1 MGKWVQDV
9 RDDEMNG
16 KKLGFPLGSTLIRA
30 GAAEPRPSRFVI
42 PNFTIKLRFRH
53 ALWAAAGLLL
63 VAAAA
68 FGGERYWTV
77 GRFIESTDD
86 AYVQAHSTTVAPKV
100 AGYIAQVAV
109 DDNQPVRR
117 GQVLARID
125 DRDLQTALRQ
135 AEANLSAATAVVANL
150 TAKLA
155 EQQLRVREAQAD
167 LQVAQ
172 TAAELARINDARRLA
187 MARIGYGSVEQS
199 DDATTDLREKLA
211 RFMYAQEA
219 LAGSR
224 QQIDVLR
231 TQRDLAEA
239 QRARAA
245 AIRHQA
251 ELNLSY
257 TVITAAIDGTV
268 GARTVRI
275 GQYVLPGTQLM
286 EIVPLHH
293 VYVVAN
299 FMETQLTRMRAGQ
312 RAQISVDAFPG
323 DELTATVNSIA
334 PASGLEFSLL
344 PPDNATGNF
353 TKIVQRVPVKLV
365 FDDELGLSGRL
376 RPGMSVE
383 VSVDTRD
390 YHRSV
395 LTTRR

>member
-1 MGKWVQDV
+1 
-9 RDDEMNG
+9 MNV
-16 KKLGFPLGSTLIRA
+16 KKLSFPAGSTLIRA
-30 GAAEPRPSRFVI
+30 GAAQPRPSRFVI
-42 PNFTIKLRFRH
+42 PNFTIKLSLRH
-53 ALWAAAGLLL
+53 ALWAAGGFLV

-68 FGGERYWTV
+68 FAGERYWTV

-100 AGYIAQVAV
+100 AGYIARVAV

-125 DRDLQTALRQ
+125 DRDLQTALRE
-135 AEANLSAATAVVANL
+135 ARANLLAATAVVANL
-150 TAKLA
+150 TARLG

-167 LQVAQ
+167 LQVAR
-172 TAAELARINDARRLA
+172 TAAELARINDVRRRA
-187 MARIGYGSVEQS
+187 MARVGYGSVEQS

-211 RFMYAQEA
+211 RVTYAQEA
-219 LAGSR
+219 LAGAR

-231 TQRDLAEA
+231 TQRDLAGA
-239 QRARAA
+239 QRDRAG

-257 TVITAAIDGTV
+257 AVITAAIDGTV
-268 GARTVRI
+268 GAQTVRI
-275 GQYVLPGTQLM
+275 GQYVRPGTQLM

-323 DELTATVNSIA
+323 DKLSATVNSVA

-383 VSVDTRD
+383 VSVDTRNALGPAL
-390 YHRSV
+390 RI
-395 LTTRR
+395 RR

>member
-1 MGKWVQDV
+1 
-9 RDDEMNG
+9 MNG
-16 KKLGFPLGSTLIRA
+16 KNLSFPLGSTLIRE
-30 GAAEPRPSRFVI
+30 GAEEPRPSRFVI
-42 PNFTIKLRFRH
+42 PNFAIKLRLRH
-53 ALWAAAGLLL
+53 ILWAAGGFLV

-68 FGGERYWTV
+68 FAGERYWTV
-77 GRFIESTDD
+77 GRFMESTDD

-100 AGYIAQVAV
+100 AGYIARVAV

-125 DRDLQTALRQ
+125 DRDLQTALREAQ
-135 AEANLSAATAVVANL
+135 ANLSAAAADVANL
-150 TAKLA
+150 TARLA

-172 TAAELARINDARRLA
+172 TAAELARINDVRRRA

-211 RFMYAQEA
+211 QVTYAQEA
-219 LAGSR
+219 LAGAR
-224 QQIDVLR
+224 QQIAVLR
-231 TQRDLAEA
+231 TQRDLAQARRE
-239 QRARAA
+239 RAA

-257 TVITAAIDGTV
+257 SVITAAVDGTV

-275 GQYVLPGTQLM
+275 GQYVRPGTQLM

-299 FMETQLTRMRAGQ
+299 FMETQLTRMRSGQ
-312 RAQISVDAFPG
+312 GAQISVDAFPG

-390 YHRSV
+390 GHRSV
-395 LTTRR
+395 ATTRR

>member
-1 MGKWVQDV
+1 
-9 RDDEMNG
+9 MNG
-16 KKLGFPLGSTLIRA
+16 KKLSFPLGSTLIRE
-30 GAAEPRPSRFVI
+30 GAAAPRPSRFVI
-42 PNFTIKLRFRH
+42 ANFTIKSWLRN
-53 ALWAAAGLLL
+53 ALWAAGVLLV

-68 FGGERYWTV
+68 FAGERYWTV

-100 AGYIAQVAV
+100 AGYIARVVV

-125 DRDLQTALRQ
+125 DRDLQTARRE
-135 AEANLSAATAVVANL
+135 ARANLSAATAVVANL

-155 EQQLRVREAQAD
+155 EQQLRVREAQAN

-172 TAAELARINDARRLA
+172 TATELARINDVRRRA

-211 RFMYAQEA
+211 RSTYAQEA
-219 LAGSR
+219 LAGAR
-224 QQIDVLR
+224 QQMDVLR

-239 QRARAA
+239 QRERAA
-245 AIRHQA
+245 AIGHQA

-390 YHRSV
+390 DHRSV

>member
-1 MGKWVQDV
+1 
-9 RDDEMNG
+9 MNG
-16 KKLGFPLGSTLIRA
+16 KKLNFPLGSTLIRD
-30 GAAEPRPSRFVI
+30 GAAEPRPFRFVV
-42 PNFTIKLRFRH
+42 PKFTIKLRLKH
-53 ALWAAAGLLL
+53 ALWAAGGFLL
-63 VAAAA
+63 VTAAA
-68 FGGERYWTV
+68 FAGERYWTV
-77 GRFIESTDD
+77 GRFAESTDD
-86 AYVQAHSTTVAPKV
+86 AYVQAHSTTVAPRV
-100 AGYIAQVAV
+100 AGYIARVVV

-117 GQVLARID
+117 GQILARID
-125 DRDLQTALRQ
+125 DRDLQTALRE

-172 TAAELARINDARRLA
+172 TAAELARINDVRHRA
-187 MARIGYGSVEQS
+187 MARVGYGSVEQS
-199 DDATTDLREKLA
+199 DDATTDLHEKLA
-211 RFMYAQEA
+211 RVTYAQEA
-219 LAGSR
+219 LAGAR
-224 QQIDVLR
+224 QQIEVLQ
-231 TQRDLAEA
+231 TQRELAEA
-239 QRARAA
+239 QRERAA

-275 GQYVLPGTQLM
+275 GQYVRPGTQLM

-323 DELTATVNSIA
+323 DEMTATVNSIA

-390 YHRSV
+390 GHRSA
-395 LTTRR
+395 LTARR